1 MEVEMEIKI
10 KEININN
17 DEKTQKKAEVEKNKN
32 LLNYRK
38 HQEIY
43 DSINYQK
50 EEETSELEES
60 WYTDDN
66 LNMLDAIDI

>member
-1 MEVEMEIKI
+1 MEIKI

>member
-1 MEVEMEIKI
+1 MEIKI
-10 KEININN
+10 KEININSN
-17 DEKTQKKAEVEKNKN
+17 VKIQEKAEVEKNKN

-38 HQEIY
+38 HQEID

-50 EEETSELEES
+50 EEETSELEEN
-60 WYTDDN
+60 WYSDDN